1 MPFLIDGHNL
11 IPKVPGL
18 SLEALDDE
26 HQLIE
31 MLQEYCRLQR
41 KQVEVFFDQ
50 AAPGGA
56 VARRFGQV
64 VAHFVRQGTTA
75 DKAIHQKLRWLGRAS
90 RNWTVVSSDQEIQ
103 AEARSVQAYTLS
115 SEEFARM
122 LVKTLSE
129 DPGQQ
134 GGTGDGGL
142 SPGEVDEWLDLFSA
156 GQEP

>member
-18 SLEALDDE
+18 SLEAMDDE

-56 VARRFGQV
+56 VARKYGQV
-64 VAHFVRQGTTA
+64 VAHFVRQETTA
-75 DKAIHQKLRWLGRAS
+75 DKAIHQKLRRLGRAS

-103 AEARSVQAYTLS
+103 AEARSVQAHTLS

-122 LVKTLSE
+122 LVKALSE
-129 DPGQQ
+129 KPEQK

-142 SPGEVDEWLDLFSA
+142 SPAEVDEWLDLFST